1 MDSTID
7 DEIRRMIQSIV
18 EGYQPQKVI
27 LFGSLVYGKPNVD
40 SDIDLLIIKETKE
53 APLDRRVKIRQLV
66 HDPRR
71 RMALS
76 PLVLTPEELEL
87 RLAKGDPFYR
97 EIISRGRILYAH
109 G

>member
-27 LFGSLVYGKPNVD
+27 LFGSLVCGKPNVD

-53 APLDRRVKIRQLV
+53 APLDR
-66 HDPRR
+66 
-71 RMALS
+71 
-76 PLVLTPEELEL
+76 
-87 RLAKGDPFYR
+87 
-97 EIISRGRILYAH
+97 
-109 G
+109 